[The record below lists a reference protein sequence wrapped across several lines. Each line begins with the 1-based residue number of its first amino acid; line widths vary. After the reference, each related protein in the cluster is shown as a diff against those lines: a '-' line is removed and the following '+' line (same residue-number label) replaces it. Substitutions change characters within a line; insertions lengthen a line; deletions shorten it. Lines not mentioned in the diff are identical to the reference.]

1 MVIRIDKYQT
11 EIEQGHIV
19 YYAVKG
25 KTKYRMPDCYK
36 SMYNDQYLAIEERTM
51 AQPELFDTVPT
62 HYIPLLT
69 GGKSE

>member
-11 EIEQGHIV
+11 EIEHGHIV

-25 KTKYRMPDCYK
+25 KTKYKMPDCY
-36 SMYNDQYLAIEERTM
+36 SDMYNDDYLAIEERTM
-51 AQPELFDTVPT
+51 AQPELFDTVST